1 MNGCSCCWFQN
12 PRVYLAC
19 FAMQSDEKCAVHM
32 QMFGTSDW
40 TSLTI
45 IMKTKSKPNQT
56 KWLLGW
62 KTVQRHCTISCLW
75 VGPAPELGRYVQMNN
90 EHSCSL
96 VYYHQIALW
105 PYAVGPKTSHLSQL
119 KFQAFVSN
127 STYTKRA
134 LSYFLNFRVLFRPHS
149 AEIAWKN
156 WKIKLTALGL

>member
-32 QMFGTSDW
+32 QMFWTSDW
-40 TSLTI
+40 TSLII

-75 VGPAPELGRYVQMNN
+75 VGPAPELGRYVQMNL
-90 EHSCSL
+90 L
-96 VYYHQIALW
+96 VHWSIIVRSPCDLMRWAQKLPTWASW
-105 PYAVGPKTSHLSQL
+105 NSKHL
-119 KFQAFVSN
+119 FQ
-127 STYTKRA
+127 
-134 LSYFLNFRVLFRPHS
+134 
-149 AEIAWKN
+149 
-156 WKIKLTALGL
+156 TALTQKGHYHIFSILECYFDLIARK